1 MYNRGY
7 IMNLNIPIYFECANE
22 ADVTIQLNGS
32 VHIQNCKYE
41 YSFDM
46 NEWYEYKE
54 KAQKQLAIEWC
65 EENGFSYE

>member
-1 MYNRGY
+1 
-7 IMNLNIPIYFECANE
+7 MNLNIPIYFECANE

-46 NEWYEYKE
+46 NE
-54 KAQKQLAIEWC
+54 
-65 EENGFSYE
+65 